1 MLNHALREGMDY
13 REIIARVETLAGK
26 FHGVTPA
33 KLSAW
38 FRTGYADWLRQKTHL
53 EDTIA
58 QSEAALLQLCRL
70 KKETG
75 ASLPDLMETLLVSF
89 LQKILND
96 LDPAALKTLLADKP
110 AEIFRLMACLNA
122 HIAACSRHSQAEVAR
137 VRCQVQLAEKAQAAD
152 KEPVPAR
159 NLWEAEM
166 IRHAFGSPYQQF
178 MRDIIKPAVEKEE
191 KAQKRRAA
199 RARQTAPAPPDDDEE
214 TPAPSSPF
222 PPQTCEA
229 GVARATRPSR
239 RATGPAV
246 SSPFPPQSCEGESRA
261 EESPTFPSAPSQARQ
276 TAPV

>member
-1 MLNHALREGMDY
+1 MHNVKDPNRARSDIARLPHAVREMLNHALREGMDY
-13 REIIARVETLAGK
+13 REIIVRVETLAGK

-38 FRTGYADWLRQKTHL
+38 FRSGYADWLRQKTHL
-53 EDTIA
+53 EDTVA
-58 QSEAALLQLCRL
+58 QSEAVLAQLCRL

-96 LDPAALKTLLADKP
+96 LDPASLKTLLAEKP

-122 HIAACSRHSQAEVAR
+122 HITACSRHSQAEVAR
-137 VRCQVQLAEKAQAAD
+137 VRCQVELAEKAQAAI
-152 KEPVPAR
+152 KEPVPAK

-166 IRHAFGSPYQQF
+166 IRRAFGSPYNQL
-178 MRDIIKPAVEKEE
+178 MRDIIKPALEKEE

-199 RARQTAPAPPDDDEE
+199 KARQTAPAPPADEGI
-214 TPAPSSPF
+214 PAASSPS
-222 PPQTCEA
+222 PPQTCGGEGRGEEA
-229 GVARATRPSR
+229 PTLSSTPSR
-239 RATGPAV
+239 A
-246 SSPFPPQSCEGESRA
+246 S
-261 EESPTFPSAPSQARQ
+261 Q